1 VPTDAD
7 SIFLDDLTVG
17 QTFTSEEHQLD
28 PEQVIAF
35 ARQFDPQPFHL
46 DEEAAK
52 RTFFKGLVA
61 SGWHT
66 AAITMKLLVSG
77 GAPITGG
84 VIGAGVEVEWPR
96 PTQPNDRLHVE
107 SEVVDIRPSRSKPD
121 RGIVILRTKTI
132 NQDGEVVQ
140 LLTSRL
146 VVPRRPADP
155 VGDVQR
161 K

>member
-66 AAITMKLLVSG
+66 AAITMRLLVQDLPIAG
-77 GAPITGG
+77 GL
-84 VIGAGVEVEWPR
+84 IGAGGEISWPAPTRAGAVLHAECEV
-96 PTQPNDRLHVE
+96 L
-107 SEVVDIRPSRSKPD
+107 EVRPSRSRPD
-121 RGIVILRTKTI
+121 RGIA
-132 NQDGEVVQ
+132 VVRIETVDEAGAAAQ
-140 LLTSRL
+140 LFTVSM
-146 VVPRRPADP
+146 VVPRRRE
-155 VGDVQR
+155 G
-161 K
+161 